1 MAAEVATP
9 GRIERSLAS
18 KLVLL
23 TIVFVAVPLALYQT
37 FVQAENERQELL
49 LQNVQEQG
57 RLVAV
62 GLEPLLRQT
71 EPSPLLALPD
81 RIKEMAGPTTLID
94 VLLRPA
100 DRSGVDNFF
109 YVAAVPPV
117 TPDALTYK
125 REQLTRQG
133 VLDNVTETCI
143 GNVPLATR
151 YRDPAG
157 QEEMLTSIT
166 PVLTAA
172 GCWAIIISHPVESL
186 LGTTIGQPYWQ
197 RVEVRVAAGIYL
209 AMAVITMLVFFSIR
223 RGVLRFRQ
231 IARDII
237 AGEGGDRSFA
247 AQNDVAELAGA
258 AEDFDRLVQTLRAS
272 ADGLR
277 RAAEDNAHAFKT
289 PIAIMRQSIEPLRR
303 IVPPV
308 ETRGRR
314 ALDVLEMSVD
324 RLDQLVST
332 ARRMDE
338 TMAEL
343 LNPPR
348 QRVNLSGLL
357 KRMTVAYSH
366 VMEAH
371 KLRLATTVADNVFV
385 RASEELLETVVENLL
400 DNSVSV
406 SHPLSQITM
415 TLRRQGGWAHLTI
428 QDQGPGV
435 PPQDLERIF
444 ERRFSNR
451 SNSAVND
458 AAAAQTVEHAGI
470 GLWVVRRNLLAIGGR
485 VQAENAATGGLIMR
499 IAIPLVA

>member
-1 MAAEVATP
+1 MAAEGGT

-23 TIVFVAVPLALYQT
+23 TIVFVAVPVALYQT
-37 FVQAENERQELL
+37 FVQAENDRQALL

-62 GLEPLLRQT
+62 GLQPLLRQT
-71 EPSPLLALPD
+71 DPSPLLALPD

-125 REQLTRQG
+125 REQLMRQG

-143 GNVPLATR
+143 GNVPLANR

-166 PVLTAA
+166 PVLTSA

-186 LGTTIGQPYWQ
+186 LGSTIGRPYWQ
-197 RVEVRVAAGIYL
+197 RVEVRIAAGIYV
-209 AMAVITMLVFFSIR
+209 AMAVITLLVFFSIR

-231 IARDII
+231 LARDIS

-272 ADGLR
+272 GDSLR
-277 RAAEDNAHAFKT
+277 RTAEDNAHAFKT
-289 PIAIMRQSIEPLRR
+289 PIAVIRQSLEPLRR
-303 IVPPV
+303 ALPTENQRV
-308 ETRGRR
+308 RR
-314 ALDVLEMSVD
+314 AIDSIDRSID
-324 RLDQLVST
+324 RLDGLVAS
-332 ARRMDE
+332 ARRLDE
-338 TMAEL
+338 
-343 LNPPR
+343 
-348 QRVNLSGLL
+348 
-357 KRMTVAYSH
+357 
-366 VMEAH
+366 
-371 KLRLATTVADNVFV
+371 ATAD
-385 RASEELLETVVENLL
+385 
-400 DNSVSV
+400 
-406 SHPLSQITM
+406 
-415 TLRRQGGWAHLTI
+415 
-428 QDQGPGV
+428 
-435 PPQDLERIF
+435 
-444 ERRFSNR
+444 
-451 SNSAVND
+451 
-458 AAAAQTVEHAGI
+458 
-470 GLWVVRRNLLAIGGR
+470 
-485 VQAENAATGGLIMR
+485 
-499 IAIPLVA
+499 LVAEPR

>member
-1 MAAEVATP
+1 MAGGSA
-9 GRIERSLAS
+9 GRMERSLAG
-18 KLVLL
+18 KLILL
-23 TIVFVAVPLALYQT
+23 IIVFLAVPVALYQT
-37 FVQAENERQELL
+37 FVQAENERQQLL
-49 LQNVQEQG
+49 LHNVQEQG
-57 RLVAV
+57 RLVAI
-62 GLEPLLRQT
+62 GLEPLLEQT

-81 RIKEMAGPTTLID
+81 RLKEMAGPNTLVD
-94 VLLRPA
+94 MLLRPA
-100 DRSGVDNFF
+100 DRTGVDNFF

-117 TPDALTYK
+117 TADALTYK
-125 REQLTRQG
+125 REQLMRQG

-143 GNVPLATR
+143 GNVPLANR
-151 YRDPAG
+151 YRDPEG
-157 QEEMLTSIT
+157 REEMLTSIT
-166 PVLTAA
+166 PVLTKD

-186 LGTTIGQPYWQ
+186 LGSTIGQPYWQ
-197 RVEVRVAAGIYL
+197 RFEVRVAAGIYVV
-209 AMAVITMLVFFSIR
+209 MAIITLLVFVSIR

-231 IARDII
+231 LARDISV
-237 AGEGGDRSFA
+237 GEAGDRSFA

-258 AEDFDRLVQTLRAS
+258 AEDFDRLVQALRAS

-277 RAAEDNAHAFKT
+277 HAAEDNAHAFKT
-289 PIAIMRQSIEPLRR
+289 PIAIMRQSLEPLRR
-303 IVPPV
+303 IVPPA
-308 ETRGRR
+308 ESRGRR

-332 ARRMDE
+332 SRRMDE

-357 KRMTVAYSH
+357 RRMAVAYSAI
-366 VMEAH
+366 MESH
-371 KLRLATTVADNVFV
+371 RLRLATALDDNIYV
-385 RASEELLETVVENLL
+385 RASEELLETVVENIL

-406 SHPLSQITM
+406 SSPMTQITV

-435 PPQDLERIF
+435 PSQDLERIF

-451 SNSAVND
+451 PNDGVAVAND
-458 AAAAQTVEHAGI
+458 QPSEHAGI

-485 VQAENAATGGLIMR
+485 VRAENAPTGGLVMR
-499 IAIPLVA
+499 VEIPLAA